1 MSLIIETTDD
11 FIRALR
17 ENEEFKAAARR
28 ELLTQDLLALPKEFS
43 EFKTST
49 EERFDA
55 IDKRFDAVDERFDGI
70 DRRLDGMDQRF
81 DGMDQR
87 FDRVEE
93 DIRNLTTSVNDLRG
107 SALELKMST
116 RLRQRLAAT
125 LELTHPRTLWLAE
138 HYVQPPGRAEE
149 FARRMEHAADM
160 GEITEEEIGRL
171 IDTDMVVRAI
181 NTAGERV
188 HVAVEASGVIGNRD
202 IGRARQSAG
211 ILKKMYRQDSVAAVY
226 GYSIEAEQFE
236 HARATDDLVEV
247 HVFLE
252 TESL

>member
-55 IDKRFDAVDERFDGI
+55 IDKRFDAVE
-70 DRRLDGMDQRF
+70 Q
-81 DGMDQR
+81 
-87 FDRVEE
+87 
-93 DIRNLTTSVNDLRG
+93 DIRSLTVSVNDLRG

-160 GEITEEEIGRL
+160 GEITEEEVGRL

-188 HVAVEASGVIGNRD
+188 HVAVEASGVIGSRD

-211 ILKKMYRQDSVAAVY
+211 ILKKMYGQDSVAAVY
-226 GYSIEAEQFE
+226 GFSIETEQVE
-236 HARATDDLVEV
+236 QARATDDLVAEV

>member
-11 FIRALR
+11 FIRVLR

-55 IDKRFDAVDERFDGI
+55 VDERFDGI

-81 DGMDQR
+81 D
-87 FDRVEE
+87 RVEQ
-93 DIRNLTTSVNDLRG
+93 DIRSLTVSVNDLRG
-107 SALELKMST
+107 SALELKMPT

-149 FARRMEHAADM
+149 FARRIEHAADM
-160 GEITEEEIGRL
+160 GEITEEEAGRL

-188 HVAVEASGVIGNRD
+188 HIAVKASGVIGNRD

-226 GYSIEAEQFE
+226 GYSIEAEQVE
-236 HARATDDLVEV
+236 QARSTDDLAEV

>member
-1 MSLIIETTDD
+1 MSLIIETIDD

-43 EFKTST
+43 KFKTST

-149 FARRMEHAADM
+149 FSMRMEHAADI
-160 GEITEEEIGRL
+160 GEITEGEAGRL
-171 IDTDMVVRAI
+171 IDTDMVMRAI
-181 NTAGERV
+181 DAAGERV
-188 HVAVEASGVIGNRD
+188 HVAVEASGVIGSRD
-202 IGRARQSAG
+202 ISRARQSAD
-211 ILKKMYRQDSVAAVY
+211 ILKKMLGEDAVAAVY
-226 GYSIEAEQFE
+226 GFSIETEQVE
-236 HARATDDLVEV
+236 QARATDDLAEV

>member
-11 FIRALR
+11 FIRVLR

-55 IDKRFDAVDERFDGI
+55 IDKRFDAVE
-70 DRRLDGMDQRF
+70 Q
-81 DGMDQR
+81 
-87 FDRVEE
+87 
-93 DIRNLTTSVNDLRG
+93 DIRSLTVSVNDLRG
-107 SALELKMST
+107 SALELKMPT

-149 FARRMEHAADM
+149 FARRIEHAADM
-160 GEITEEEIGRL
+160 GEITEEEAGRL

-188 HVAVEASGVIGNRD
+188 HIAVEASGVIGNRN

-236 HARATDDLVEV
+236 HARATDDLAEV

>member
-55 IDKRFDAVDERFDGI
+55 IDK
-70 DRRLDGMDQRF
+70 RF

-160 GEITEEEIGRL
+160 GEITEEEVGRL

-211 ILKKMYRQDSVAAVY
+211 ILKKMYGQDSVAAVY
-226 GYSIEAEQFE
+226 GYSIEAEQVE
-236 HARATDDLVEV
+236 QARSTDDLAEV